1 MSDLISKYDMLPHGK
16 NAIIYLVTGLSRD
29 NPSVLNPEENELL
42 KIIVDKVITATE
54 RKGTV
59 DLILDNN
66 PVLCRQIEI
75 TVVATDISIHR

>member
-1 MSDLISKYDMLPHGK
+1 MGK
-16 NAIIYLVTGLSRD
+16 NAIIYLVTGHSWD

-66 PVLCRQIEI
+66 PVLGRQIEI

>member
-1 MSDLISKYDMLPHGK
+1 MIG
-16 NAIIYLVTGLSRD
+16 
-29 NPSVLNPEENELL
+29 
-42 KIIVDKVITATE
+42 KVITATE

-66 PVLCRQIEI
+66 PVLGRQIEI

>member
-1 MSDLISKYDMLPHGK
+1 MLPHGK
-16 NAIIYLVTGLSRD
+16 NAIIYLVTGHSWD

-66 PVLCRQIEI
+66 PVLGRQIEI

>member
-1 MSDLISKYDMLPHGK
+1 MGK
-16 NAIIYLVTGLSRD
+16 NAIIYLVTGHSWD

-54 RKGTV
+54 RKGPV

-66 PVLCRQIEI
+66 PVLGRQIEI

>member
-1 MSDLISKYDMLPHGK
+1 MTDLG
-16 NAIIYLVTGLSRD
+16 
-29 NPSVLNPEENELL
+29 L

-66 PVLCRQIEI
+66 PVLILDNNPVLCRQIEI